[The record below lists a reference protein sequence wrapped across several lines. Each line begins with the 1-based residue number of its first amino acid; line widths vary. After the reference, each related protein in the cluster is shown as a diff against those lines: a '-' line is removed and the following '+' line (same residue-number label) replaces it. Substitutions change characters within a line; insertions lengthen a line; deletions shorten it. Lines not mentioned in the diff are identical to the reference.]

1 MDDKPTMDPK
11 TICLEDLGKIIEQG
25 SYTTSTIDYES
36 VDWASKNRNLEI
48 VKYLVAQG
56 ADIHAKNDFLL
67 KWATEKGHLDVVEYL
82 KEQGA
87 SLGSK

>member
-25 SYTTSTIDYES
+25 SYTTSNEDYAA

-56 ADIHAKNDFLL
+56 KDIHAMTGQHIGQGGGKPGMIF
-67 KWATEKGHLDVVEYL
+67 TGDV
-82 KEQGA
+82 
-87 SLGSK
+87 